1 MNTKTTCRRSYFH
14 PGFQLGFTL
23 IELMVA
29 IAIFSFL
36 ATAMYT
42 GIRQIVAEREIL
54 MQRSDELNQLQRT
67 IRYLNTDFS
76 QLHPRDVRDELGR
89 DRIAALSSDPSQD
102 FALQFSR
109 NGWRNPAQAIRGS
122 LQRVQYRLE
131 DEVLIR
137 EYWPVMDHLLGA
149 EVRTLEL
156 LKDVEKIEIAYLD
169 EAREWQ
175 PDWPP
180 ADDSSTTPSTTS
192 LPIAIRYKLTL
203 KSFGEIE
210 RLVEIVR

>member
-1 MNTKTTCRRSYFH
+1 MSIASTTRQS
-14 PGFQLGFTL
+14 GFTL

-54 MQRSDELNQLQRT
+54 LQRTAELNQLQRAV
-67 IRYLNTDFS
+67 RYLNTDFT

-89 DRIAALSSDPSQD
+89 DRVAALSSDPSQE
-102 FALQFSR
+102 FALQLSR
-109 NGWRNPAQAIRGS
+109 NGWRNPAQAARGS

-137 EYWPVMDHLLGA
+137 EYWSVMDHMLGA
-149 EVRTLEL
+149 DVRQLEL
-156 LKDVEKIEIAYLD
+156 LENVEKFEIAYLD
-169 EAREWQ
+169 ESLEWQ
-175 PDWPP
+175 KDWPP
-180 ADDSSTTPSTTS
+180 AANTAQTTSTTR
-192 LPIAIRYKLTL
+192 LPVAIRYRLTL
-203 KSFGEIE
+203 TGFGEIE
-210 RLVEIVR
+210 RLVETPQ

>member
-1 MNTKTTCRRSYFH
+1 MTFTIRNKYS
-14 PGFQLGFTL
+14 GFTL

-54 MQRSDELNQLQRT
+54 MQRTAELNQLQRAV
-67 IRYLNTDFS
+67 RYLNSDFT
-76 QLHPRDVRDELGR
+76 QLHPRDVRGPLGR
-89 DRIAALSSDPSQD
+89 DRVAALSSDPSQD
-102 FALQFSR
+102 FTLQLTR
-109 NGWRNPAQAIRGS
+109 DGWRNPAQAIRGS

-149 EVRTLEL
+149 ETRELEL

-169 EAREWQ
+169 EQREWQ
-175 PDWPP
+175 TDWPP
-180 ADDSSTTPSTTS
+180 ADNSSTTPSTTS
-192 LPIAIRYKLTL
+192 LPLAVRYKLTL

>member
-1 MNTKTTCRRSYFH
+1 MTFTMRNKYS
-14 PGFQLGFTL
+14 GFTL

-54 MQRSDELNQLQRT
+54 MQRTAELNQLQRAV
-67 IRYLNTDFS
+67 RYLNSDFT
-76 QLHPRDVRDELGR
+76 QLHPRDVRGPLGR
-89 DRIAALSSDPSQD
+89 DRVAALSSDPSQD
-102 FALQFSR
+102 FTLQLTR
-109 NGWRNPAQAIRGS
+109 DGWRNPAQAIRGS

-149 EVRTLEL
+149 ETRELEL

-169 EAREWQ
+169 EQREWQ
-175 PDWPP
+175 TDWPP
-180 ADDSSTTPSTTS
+180 ADNSSTTPSTTS
-192 LPIAIRYKLTL
+192 LPLAVRYKLTL